1 MSESPFL
8 YLSVDQIRELH
19 DAVLEEHGGTRG
31 SRMGAGL
38 DSCVTAPQ
46 TVAYLQGGDV
56 FQQASAY
63 ACSILQKSPFKDGN
77 CRTALVTALVFLEIN
92 AHQGIVITMRQC
104 CCKPC
109 FISPKAKWTEPFFR
123 SFCAK
128 LFLELQGRGRMNR
141 RIVEPQ

>member
-8 YLSVDQIRELH
+8 YLSVEQIRELH

-31 SRMGAGL
+31 SRMGGSL

-46 TVAYLQGGDV
+46 TVAYLQEGEV

-63 ACSILQKSPFKDGN
+63 ACSILEKSPFKDGN

-92 AHQGIVITMRQC
+92 GVVDHDFDEAMLLQAMFYLAEGKMDGN
-104 CCKPC
+104 
-109 FISPKAKWTEPFFR
+109 
-123 SFCAK
+123 
-128 LFLELQGRGRMNR
+128 LFSQFLREAVSGSTGTWQDC
-141 RIVEPQ
+141 

>member
-8 YLSVDQIRELH
+8 YLSVEQIRELH

-31 SRMGAGL
+31 SRMGGSL

-46 TVAYLQGGDV
+46 TVAYLQEGDV

-63 ACSILQKSPFKDGN
+63 ACSILEKSPFKDGN

-92 AHQGIVITMRQC
+92 GVWIMISMRQC

-109 FISPKAKWTEPFFR
+109 SISPKARWTGIFFR

-128 LFLELQGRGRMNR
+128 LFLEAPGRGR
-141 RIVEPQ
+141 IAEPQ